1 MRKKIVFYAFAD
13 SIKAKIVFNQIKLNQ
28 SFDKYDKILITDKK
42 LNKFNIKFKKIINYS
57 DLNKIN
63 NILKKNVFLIISLGW
78 DKKIQDS
85 LIKKN
90 KFKIINCHSGILPII
105 RDLLYLGIVGLIMKK
120 NLEYQFILLTKKL
133 IVKYNFY

>member
-63 NILKKNVFLIISLGW
+63 NILKKCFFNYIIG
-78 DKKIQDS
+78 
-85 LIKKN
+85 
-90 KFKIINCHSGILPII
+90 
-105 RDLLYLGIVGLIMKK
+105 VG
-120 NLEYQFILLTKKL
+120 
-133 IVKYNFY
+133 